1 MPSPAADILDVDT
14 EPATSVEKGRR
25 PSFKLP
31 APLNTSDDIL
41 DRNVWSPSRRNSSIV
56 ANSELR
62 SSNSPRTTQQMLLSQ
77 GSGGS
82 GLGSPKP
89 VTPTK
94 FEDPLLSM
102 PSFRRSGN
110 SPTLE
115 PTGSGSTGGNGPIM
129 SPAALSPSFRALSSN
144 SFSARGS
151 HIDFRRS
158 VPGGSNVTS
167 PGEAAMIGRPS
178 SARQPSLTRGT
189 SDFGN
194 HLDLLGYASSVAGS
208 ESGGPGLDDDE
219 AIDTE
224 SDTAAAGHVTGLSPR
239 STTVATGVGIGIG
252 GGGSAFTPIRHHSA
266 FAAHSLGASS
276 RHSYTS
282 SAARLQARPSEDD
295 EFMVR
300 LQQNRTSWRERPR
313 AGSYGP
319 VGLSFGGSLAP
330 CEGLQNQTH
339 AALQQLRGEFKS
351 LSVRSMRS
359 SAAASVTA
367 AASAAA
373 LPLGAAA
380 AAIGGGSGGGGHP
393 AVAGVGSG
401 SVGSSAG
408 GSSGGGGDFG
418 AFGRGG
424 LSGGASG
431 GGLGPPIGV
440 YGRHS
445 EGHAQQLS
453 PSRLSVSYRHYYNS
467 GDEGGAG
474 GSGGG
479 CPTKPELFPFYQI
492 SPPSSDLEAQAALE
506 ATGATGAAVQ
516 SEHTR
521 SRGCARDGDGG
532 QVETKCSGTGT
543 K

>member
-1 MPSPAADILDVDT
+1 
-14 EPATSVEKGRR
+14 
-25 PSFKLP
+25 
-31 APLNTSDDIL
+31 
-41 DRNVWSPSRRNSSIV
+41 
-56 ANSELR
+56 
-62 SSNSPRTTQQMLLSQ
+62 
-77 GSGGS
+77 
-82 GLGSPKP
+82 
-89 VTPTK
+89 
-94 FEDPLLSM
+94 M

-115 PTGSGSTGGNGPIM
+115 PTGNGSVGGNGPVM
-129 SPAALSPSFRALSSN
+129 SPVALSPSFRALSST

-178 SARQPSLTRGT
+178 SARQPSLTRGN
-189 SDFGN
+189 SDFSN

-208 ESGGPGLDDDE
+208 ESGGPGLDDEE
-219 AIDTE
+219 AIDAE
-224 SDTAAAGHVTGLSPR
+224 SDAAAAGHLTGVSPR
-239 STTVATGVGIGIG
+239 STTMATGVGIGIG
-252 GGGSAFTPIRHHSA
+252 IGGSAFTPIRRHSA
-266 FAAHSLGASS
+266 FAVHSPGASS
-276 RHSYTS
+276 RYSYTS
-282 SAARLQARPSEDD
+282 SAARLQARPSEED

-300 LQQNRTSWRERPR
+300 LQQTRTSWRERPR

-319 VGLSFGGSLAP
+319 VGLSFGGSPAP

-351 LSVRSMRS
+351 LSVRSMHG
-359 SAAASVTA
+359 SAAASVAA

-380 AAIGGGSGGGGHP
+380 GATGGGTGGGHP
-393 AVAGVGSG
+393 AVVGVGSG
-401 SVGSSAG
+401 SVGSGAG
-408 GSSGGGGDFG
+408 GSSGGGSDFG

-431 GGLGPPIGV
+431 GGVGLPIGV

-445 EGHAQQLS
+445 EGHAQLS

-474 GSGGG
+474 RSGGG
-479 CPTKPELFPFYQI
+479 CPAKPELFPQYQV
-492 SPPSSDLEAQAALE
+492 SPPRSGLEPRAPLE
-506 ATGATGAAVQ
+506 ATAATVQ
-516 SEHTR
+516 SAMAAHTDAPVR
-521 SRGCARDGDGG
+521 
-532 QVETKCSGTGT
+532 T
-543 K
+543 